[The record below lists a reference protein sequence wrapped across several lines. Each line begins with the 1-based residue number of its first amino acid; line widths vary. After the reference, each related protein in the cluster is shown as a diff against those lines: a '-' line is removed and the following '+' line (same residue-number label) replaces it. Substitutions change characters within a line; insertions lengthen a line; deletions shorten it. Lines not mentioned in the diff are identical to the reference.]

1 MCPFCRQMD
10 DLVENQQ
17 NYFSSMPW
25 EKSTLRL
32 GNNKQERARQ
42 KNYFYINSKLTKIT
56 YKS

>member
-17 NYFSSMPW
+17 SYFSSMPW

-32 GNNKQERARQ
+32 GNNKQESARQ
-42 KNYFYINSKLTKIT
+42 KNYFYLNSKVTKVT

>member
-17 NYFSSMPW
+17 SYFSFMPW
-25 EKSTLRL
+25 EKRTLRL

-42 KNYFYINSKLTKIT
+42 KNYFYLNSKVTN
-56 YKS
+56 